1 MSHLFLLFK
10 VLKIQKNLISWVRGQ
25 STKKKKKKNSAVRAN
40 VYFMNPIFLIR
51 TFRRKADF
59 HSDRVRTIFLRNLWN
74 KSEKIIHFQQ
84 ARGKLKSFEV

>member
-1 MSHLFLLFK
+1 
-10 VLKIQKNLISWVRGQ
+10 
-25 STKKKKKKNSAVRAN
+25 
-40 VYFMNPIFLIR
+40 MNPIFLIR